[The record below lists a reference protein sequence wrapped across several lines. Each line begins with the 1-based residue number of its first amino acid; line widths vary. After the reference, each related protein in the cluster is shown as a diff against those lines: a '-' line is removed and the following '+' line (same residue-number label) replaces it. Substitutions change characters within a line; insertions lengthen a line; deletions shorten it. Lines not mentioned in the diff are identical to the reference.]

1 MLDAFGVPIVVSMSR
16 AKRRKMRPEPP
27 KHFWLDVDGCWFCKK
42 KNACGGCKVIKTYIA
57 EKQRTPRKVAR
68 DEKRFLDNS

>member
-1 MLDAFGVPIVVSMSR
+1 
-16 AKRRKMRPEPP
+16 MRPEPP

-57 EKQRTPRKVAR
+57 EKQRIPRKIVR
-68 DEKRFLDNS
+68 DEKRFLENS